1 MKGISHFSSAIAAAT
16 FVPGVVAAS
25 AHDQSLVLLL
35 TGAFGLMPDWLDFKF
50 ARYFERPNETIIPDP
65 ARFDAQAIA
74 RQVAEALDRAY
85 NSGEPLSVQLDT
97 MPLGGDRYR
106 QYTLRF
112 DNEHNEVVIALG
124 PVVNSS
130 QRPLTP
136 TPLADP
142 ESEANG
148 ARPHTGSA
156 KVNAKLNYT
165 YDGDMKID
173 IFEGPSFEFRREADT
188 VEVSF
193 LPWHRRW
200 THSLVLGAAFGV
212 ATGLLFGVMA
222 GLVVT
227 VAYWTHVLEDQLG
240 HLGSNLFWPLTTRRS
255 SGLKLLHSGDPL
267 PNFLTVWS
275 SAMFV
280 LYNLNRFAP
289 LPQFDGYVFLLWV
302 VGLPAAVMIGA
313 MIYQSQGRAAI
324 RDEAAHDETE
334 RGGEALAEVEEVQV

>member
-35 TGAFGLMPDWLDFKF
+35 AGVFGLMPDWLDFKF
-50 ARYFERPNETIIPDP
+50 ARYFEPPDETITPDP

-74 RQVAEALDRAY
+74 QQVAEALDRAY
-85 NSGEPLSVQLDT
+85 DSGEPLSVQLDT

-124 PVVNSS
+124 PVVNTS

-136 TPLADP
+136 TPPHSHAP
-142 ESEANG
+142 PG
-148 ARPHTGSA
+148 RARI
-156 KVNAKLNYT
+156 KAKLNYT

-275 SAMFV
+275 SAMLV

-289 LPQFDGYVFLLWV
+289 VPQFDGNVFLLWA
-302 VGLPAAVMIGA
+302 VGLPTAVMIGA
-313 MIYQSQGRAAI
+313 MTYQSKGRAKA
-324 RDEAAHDETE
+324 REETE
-334 RGGEALAEVEEVQV
+334 RQGEALAEVEEGL

>member
-35 TGAFGLMPDWLDFKF
+35 AGVFGLMPDWLDFKF
-50 ARYFERPNETIIPDP
+50 ARYFEPPDETITPDP

-74 RQVAEALDRAY
+74 QQVAEAFDRAY
-85 NSGEPLSVQLDT
+85 DSGEPLSVQLDT

-124 PVVNSS
+124 PVVNTS
-130 QRPLTP
+130 QRPLIP
-136 TPLADP
+136 PPADAP
-142 ESEANG
+142 VG
-148 ARPHTGSA
+148 RARIKA
-156 KVNAKLNYT
+156 RLNYT

-173 IFEGPSFEFRREADT
+173 IFEGPSFEFRREAET

-200 THSLVLGAAFGV
+200 PHSLVLGAAFGV

-255 SGLKLLHSGDPL
+255 PGLKLLHSGDPL
-267 PNFLTVWS
+267 PNFLTVWLS
-275 SAMFV
+275 TMLV

-289 LPQFDGYVFLLWV
+289 VPQFDGNVFLLWAA
-302 VGLPAAVMIGA
+302 GLPAAVMIGA
-313 MIYQSQGRAAI
+313 MIYQSQGRAAA
-324 RDEAAHDETE
+324 RDEAAREAAE
-334 RGGEALAEVEEVQV
+334 RGGEALAEVEEAQV